1 PMFGHSSLSA
11 RTLFSAVPDMPCQRK
26 LGRTRPLFAPL
37 IGVIFVS
44 CYCASPEVGQS
55 FMGIFGEPEEPGK
68 KGPSTL
74 EEAQKAE
81 EQQEYDWKEAAY
93 ERQMERI
100 AARKRKAQPNYKET
114 AQERKV
120 RLRKLAMWNAAQR
133 KGMTSVVGR
142 EAATVDIKVKLAKP
156 MGIEFEKRDEDPNRA
171 WVSGIFKEGS
181 AYENGEVEAGDFLAQ
196 VNGVE
201 AQRSR
206 TGSLMASHMKKLF
219 RISLTPREKWT
230 WSSSGY
236 LSRVELKPL
245 PF

>member
-1 PMFGHSSLSA
+1 
-11 RTLFSAVPDMPCQRK
+11 
-26 LGRTRPLFAPL
+26 
-37 IGVIFVS
+37 
-44 CYCASPEVGQS
+44 
-55 FMGIFGEPEEPGK
+55 
-68 KGPSTL
+68 
-74 EEAQKAE
+74 
-81 EQQEYDWKEAAY
+81 
-93 ERQMERI
+93 MERI

-201 AQRSR
+201 VDGKPYEEAIQNLIDAE
-206 TGSLMASHMKKLF
+206 GEVDLVFK
-219 RISLTPREKWT
+219 RIFVQS
-230 WSSSGY
+230 
-236 LSRVELKPL
+236 
-245 PF
+245 